1 MGLGKWEIASIL
13 AMAAVAGIFAYS
25 RAGIGGIS
33 LLVNVL
39 LQVVIVLVVGIGF
52 FLLLHHL
59 GFYPGIA
66 DDYFAR
72 RKEDKK
78 K

>member
-1 MGLGKWEIASIL
+1 MGLGKWEIISIL

-25 RAGIGGIS
+25 RAGMGGIS
-33 LLVNVL
+33 LLVNIL
-39 LQVVIVLVVGIGF
+39 LQVVLVLVTGLG
-52 FLLLHHL
+52 FLLLLHRL

-72 RKEDKK
+72 RKDDQK
-78 K
+78 